1 MNSASHWAW
10 VAGCRG
16 DMNLLCIIGPMAM
29 LAVAGR
35 PPATRDPVARA
46 SAPAIRTYR
55 RDRCSKENLPG
66 SDVAT
71 MRPCDVW
78 IGG

>member
-1 MNSASHWAW
+1 

-16 DMNLLCIIGPMAM
+16 DTNLLCSIGPMAM

-46 SAPAIRTYR
+46 STPAIRIYR
-55 RDRCSKENLPG
+55 RDRCGKETSSIQTWQQAARVTYG
-66 SDVAT
+66 
-71 MRPCDVW
+71 
-78 IGG
+78 